1 MKRISL
7 ATLRVTGALALVS
20 LALGAGG
27 ALGAS
32 SKDLDA
38 RMSRDGLQKTKVKN
52 IDLAYARP
60 GATLA
65 AYKRVKLD
73 PVEVA
78 FSPSWNPTRTGSSL
92 KLSAQEKENIRAG
105 VAKLV
110 EEEFAR
116 ELQAGG
122 RYPVVVNEAGA
133 DVLRV
138 KAAIVNLYINAPDT
152 GMGRQR
158 TIVSSAGEMTL
169 IAELSDGAT
178 GEVLA
183 RVADRREA
191 PDTRMQIT
199 NGVVNESEAR
209 SIAAGWAKTL
219 RKALDNAQAI
229 GTK

>member
-1 MKRISL
+1 MRISF
-7 ATLRVTGALALVS
+7 ATLRAAGLLVLTVALGSTGALAK
-20 LALGAGG
+20 
-27 ALGAS
+27 S
-32 SKDLDA
+32 SEKDLDA
-38 RMSRDGLQKTKVKN
+38 RMAGDGLQKTKVKN

-60 GATLA
+60 GASLA
-65 AYKRVKLD
+65 AYKRVKID

-78 FSPSWNPTRTGSSL
+78 FSPSWNPTRTGSAL
-92 KLSAQEKENIRAG
+92 KLSTQEKDNIRAG

-116 ELQAGG
+116 EIQAGG
-122 RYPVVVNEAGA
+122 RYPVVAETGA

-178 GEVLA
+178 GQVLA

-191 PDTRMQIT
+191 PSTRMQIT

-209 SIAAGWAKTL
+209 TIAAGWAKTL
-219 RKALDNAQAI
+219 RKALDNAQAL
-229 GTK
+229 GAK

>member
-1 MKRISL
+1 MKTISF
-7 ATLRVTGALALVS
+7 ATLRSACALAVLS
-20 LALGAGG
+20 LAVGAGG
-27 ALGAS
+27 ALAAS
-32 SKDLDA
+32 GKDLDA
-38 RMSRDGLQKTKVKN
+38 RMSADGLQKSKVRN
-52 IDLAYARP
+52 IDLAYVRP

-65 AYKRVKLD
+65 AYRRVKLD
-73 PVEVA
+73 PVEVS

-92 KLSAQEKENIRAG
+92 KLSSQEKESIRSG
-105 VAKLV
+105 VARLV

-116 ELQAGG
+116 EIQAGG
-122 RYPVVVNEAGA
+122 RYAVVGESGA

-158 TIVSSAGEMTL
+158 TIVRSAGEMTL
-169 IAELSDGAT
+169 VAELADSAT
-178 GEVLA
+178 GQVLA

-209 SIAAGWAKTL
+209 MIAAGWAKTL
-219 RKALDNAQAI
+219 KKALDNAQAI
-229 GTK
+229 GAK

>member
-1 MKRISL
+1 MKTIAAVRTMGLLALSL
-7 ATLRVTGALALVS
+7 GLSGALA
-20 LALGAGG
+20 
-27 ALGAS
+27 AS
-32 SKDLDA
+32 SKQELEA
-38 RMSRDGLQKTKVKN
+38 LMAKDGLQKTSVRN

-65 AYKRVKLD
+65 PYKRVKLD
-73 PVEVA
+73 PVKVA
-78 FSPSWNPTRTGSSL
+78 FSPSWNPDRAGSSI
-92 KLSAQEKENIRAG
+92 KLSTQDKENIRSA
-105 VAKLV
+105 VAMLV

-122 RYPVVVNEAGA
+122 RYPVTTDSGP

-138 KAAIVNLYINAPDT
+138 QAGIVNLYLNAPDT
-152 GMGRQR
+152 GHGRSR

-178 GEVLA
+178 GQVLA

-191 PDTRMQIT
+191 ADTRMQIT

-209 SIAAGWAKTL
+209 TIAAGWAKTL
-219 RKALDNAQAI
+219 RKALDNAQGLGA
-229 GTK
+229 K

>member
-1 MKRISL
+1 MKTIPF
-7 ATLRVTGALALVS
+7 ATLRAAGALALLS

-27 ALGAS
+27 ALAAS

-52 IDLAYARP
+52 IDLVYARP

-73 PVEVA
+73 PVEVT

-92 KLSAQEKENIRAG
+92 KLSAQEKDNIRTG
-105 VAKLV
+105 VARLV

-122 RYPVVVNEAGA
+122 RYAVVNETGA

-138 KAAIVNLYINAPDT
+138 KAAIVNLYINAPDN

-178 GEVLA
+178 GQVLA

-191 PDTRMQIT
+191 PSTRMQIT

-209 SIAAGWAKTL
+209 TIAAGWAKTL
-219 RKALDNAQAI
+219 RRALENAQGLGA
-229 GTK
+229 K

>member
-1 MKRISL
+1 MTMTVTLKAACL
-7 ATLRVTGALALVS
+7 VALTVALTHAPAATKKEIDQALS
-20 LALGAGG
+20 EG
-27 ALGAS
+27 
-32 SKDLDA
+32 
-38 RMSRDGLQKTKVKN
+38 GLQKLKVKD
-52 IDLAYARP
+52 IELAYARP
-60 GATLA
+60 GASLA

-92 KLSAQEKENIRAG
+92 KLSAQEKENIRTG
-105 VAKLV
+105 VARLV

-122 RYPVVVNEAGA
+122 RYAVVNETGA

-138 KAAIVNLYINAPDT
+138 KAAIVNLYINAPDN

-178 GEVLA
+178 GQVLA

-191 PDTRMQIT
+191 PSTRMQIT

-209 SIAAGWAKTL
+209 TIAAGWAKTL
-219 RKALDNAQAI
+219 RKALENAQGLGA
-229 GTK
+229 K

>member
-1 MKRISL
+1 MKTVSL
-7 ATLRVTGALALVS
+7 ATLRAAGALALLS
-20 LALGAGG
+20 LALGAGS
-27 ALGAS
+27 ALAAS

-52 IDLAYARP
+52 IDLVYARP

-73 PVEVA
+73 PVDVT
-78 FSPSWNPTRTGSSL
+78 FSPSWNPTRTGSAL
-92 KLSAQEKENIRAG
+92 KLSAQEKENIRTG
-105 VAKLV
+105 VARLV

-116 ELQAGG
+116 EIQAGG
-122 RYPVVVNEAGA
+122 HYAVVNETGA

-158 TIVSSAGEMTL
+158 TIVNSAGEMTL
-169 IAELSDGAT
+169 VAELSDGAT
-178 GEVLA
+178 GQVLA

-191 PDTRMQIT
+191 PSTRMQIT

-209 SIAAGWAKTL
+209 TIAAGWAKTL
-219 RKALDNAQAI
+219 RKALENAQGLGA
-229 GTK
+229 K

>member
-1 MKRISL
+1 MKTIL
-7 ATLRVTGALALVS
+7 FATLRAAGVLAVLS
-20 LALGAGG
+20 AALGAGG
-27 ALGAS
+27 ALAAS
-32 SKDLDA
+32 GKDLDA
-38 RMSRDGLQKTKVKN
+38 RMSRDGLQKTTVKN

-65 AYKRVKLD
+65 AYKRVRIE

-92 KLSAQEKENIRAG
+92 KLSAQEKENIRTG
-105 VAKLV
+105 VARLV

-116 ELQAGG
+116 EMQAGG
-122 RYPVVVNEAGA
+122 RYPVVTETGP

-178 GEVLA
+178 GQVLA

-191 PDTRMQIT
+191 PNTRMQIT

-209 SIAAGWAKTL
+209 TIAAGWAKTL
-219 RKALDNAQAI
+219 KKALDNAQGLGA
-229 GTK
+229 K